1 MDKGF
6 IEPAF
11 TNNNAWWQYRNYLKK
26 TYFTDKETHQIP
38 LRSPETHLLDDDWER
53 LVLYWSG
60 TKNVDPIETPMA
72 QQNADRILG
81 KSALLSNGK
90 GSNGDKVQDSDTSL
104 LVSNKADKT
113 AKEDYLEDSE
123 TTPKSCLGLVFELLA
138 TTACTSYSNS
148 LSESVWFLE
157 SQLQVERHRS
167 AVLRQEAEGLRKS
180 LEHSDAYFLVQQQA
194 LEDFSAKQDKANK
207 LAKLIAS
214 MVDTQD
220 NVS

>member
-1 MDKGF
+1 M
-6 IEPAF
+6 
-11 TNNNAWWQYRNYLKK
+11 
-26 TYFTDKETHQIP
+26 
-38 LRSPETHLLDDDWER
+38 
-53 LVLYWSG
+53 
-60 TKNVDPIETPMA
+60 
-72 QQNADRILG
+72 G

-90 GSNGDKVQDSDTSL
+90 GSNADKVQDSDTSL

-113 AKEDYLEDSE
+113 AKEDYHEDSK

-148 LSESVWFLE
+148 LFESVRCLE
-157 SQLQVERHRS
+157 SQLQAERHRS
-167 AVLRQEAEGLRKS
+167 AMLRQEAEGLRKS

-194 LEDFSAKQDKANK
+194 LEDFSTKQDKANK
-207 LAKLIAS
+207 LAQLIAS